1 MKRNTT
7 NTQDAPKAHR
17 ELLKS
22 EPSFVF
28 ERIAKF
34 KPHAVITYGK
44 FTSSMTKPTQTNTNS
59 LSNLEKPNEE
69 GYNGYMSDATRRNVK
84 GILENLLTAIELN
97 TTMKFPFVRGQ
108 EKPLDVVYP
117 TFVTLTLPAKQM
129 HCDNDVKRDI
139 FTPFMQEIIRKWN
152 VKCYVWVAETQKN
165 GNLHFHVLM
174 DRGIPALR
182 LRQIWNKHLNQ
193 MPYEYVNCYSRI
205 QKYIYRCGFVF
216 RDEMWEKRL
225 EKERARAK
233 AEGRRLNAK
242 EIKGIKEKETAR
254 QKEAYKKGVENDWKD
269 PNSTDIHAIQNIK
282 KLTAYICKYF
292 TKAPV
297 LVAPVI
303 HKDQKVTTNKSNG
316 RLTIEFPDS
325 QGELMKWEVVK
336 EGGKY
341 YLETI
346 RVQNDPIWG
355 TSEIPE
361 RVEFQPQFENRKL
374 RGRMWG
380 ASEILKAPDT
390 KPTPFTIA
398 VKTYTEAWNT
408 YQVTTTRLQTFKVPT
423 GVVDIFGNVEYTYE
437 DRPIEHKYN
446 EMLEK
451 KWFTDNKSA
460 DAYLKILEA
469 QVPAEDIKAA
479 TAKAGALFAS
489 QESNKVIPLREP
501 QKDYLKQHSPPLW
514 EGYQYHYQTIFKTLY
529 DTAADEAAAA

>member
-7 NTQDAPKAHR
+7 NTQDTPKAHR

-22 EPSFVF
+22 EPTLVF

-34 KPHAVITYGK
+34 KPHAVVTYGK

-97 TTMKFPFVRGQ
+97 TTMKFPFVKGQ

-205 QKYIYRCGFVF
+205 QKYIYRRGFVF

-242 EIKGIKEKETAR
+242 GIKGIKEKETAR
-254 QKEAYKKGVENDWKD
+254 QKEAYKKGVENDWND

-282 KLTAYICKYF
+282 KLTAYVCKYF
-292 TKAPV
+292 TKAPEIV
-297 LVAPVI
+297 KPKLEENQKLVQESGRYYI
-303 HKDQKVTTNKSNG
+303 ETNH
-316 RLTIEFPDS
+316 
-325 QGELMKWEVVK
+325 VVK
-336 EGGKY
+336 D
-341 YLETI
+341 ET
-346 RVQNDPIWG
+346 WG
-355 TSEIPE
+355 DTVVPE
-361 RVEFQPQFENRKL
+361 RVEHKPVFVTRKL
-374 RGRMWG
+374 RGRIWG

-529 DTAADEAAAA
+529 DNTAADEAAAA